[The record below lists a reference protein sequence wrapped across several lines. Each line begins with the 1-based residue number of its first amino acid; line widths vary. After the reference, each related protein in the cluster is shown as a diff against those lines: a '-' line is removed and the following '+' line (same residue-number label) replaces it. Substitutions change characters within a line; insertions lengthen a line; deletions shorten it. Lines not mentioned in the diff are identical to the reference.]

1 MYTQGPRDE
10 RFTRGEGIPGIATT
24 PAKMKSASNRTSV
37 IPTQRSARACRQAAT
52 FTGGD
57 QREPRYLMPVSRLS
71 PVKGASSLPPNRR
84 RILRVRA
91 HATENSMARRVV
103 AGAAGRVVWASM

>member
-57 QREPRYLMPVSRLS
+57 QREPRYLMAVPRVSPL
-71 PVKGASSLPPNRR
+71 KGGTHPRR
-84 RILRVRA
+84 RK
-91 HATENSMARRVV
+91 ATAGSRGRRERKIPR
-103 AGAAGRVVWASM
+103 GG

>member
-10 RFTRGEGIPGIATT
+10 RSTRGKGIPGIATT

-52 FTGGD
+52 FTGG
-57 QREPRYLMPVSRLS
+57 
-71 PVKGASSLPPNRR
+71 AS
-84 RILRVRA
+84 V
-91 HATENSMARRVV
+91 
-103 AGAAGRVVWASM
+103 GRVI

>member
-57 QREPRYLMPVSRLS
+57 QREPRYLMAETRVSPLEGVTRPRRAKAARGS
-71 PVKGASSLPPNRR
+71 RGARERR
-84 RILRVRA
+84 NPWV
-91 HATENSMARRVV
+91 ARPRPEP
-103 AGAAGRVVWASM
+103 GGGGMGVW

>member
-57 QREPRYLMPVSRLS
+57 QREPRYLMAVPRLL
-71 PVKGASSLPPNRR
+71 PLKRGTDPPGLKTTRGYRRGASPKNHTAP
-84 RILRVRA
+84 RILPR
-91 HATENSMARRVV
+91 T
-103 AGAAGRVVWASM
+103 G